1 METVYFNYIVIPLLI
16 FLSRIADVSIGTV
29 RMIFVNKGH
38 KNLAPILGF
47 FEILVWV
54 IAMGKLMENMNS
66 FWLYIIYALGFSA
79 GTYLGMFMDEKFS
92 IGKVMIR
99 LVVRRNDKE
108 LLENLK
114 NSGYPITIANGESGK
129 EKKKV
134 SIILSVVDRK
144 KVKKFLDIVNE
155 TNPKAFYSI
164 EDMRVVRDFEQIN
177 NPKKFSLKMIKK
189 RK

>member
-66 FWLYIIYALGFSA
+66 FWLYIVYALGFSA

-99 LVVRRNDKE
+99 LVVRRNDKK

-144 KVKKFLDIVNE
+144 KVKKFLEVVNK
-155 TNPKAFYSI
+155 TNPQAFYSI
-164 EDMRVVRDFEQIN
+164 EDMRMARNSEYISDNSKQA
-177 NPKKFSLKMIKK
+177 FSFIRK